1 MKAWLS
7 HGCKIVCKCASRG
20 QWELCGSSCF
30 KPLLL
35 TAEDGG
41 SSAEELH
48 ATSEVVPP
56 ASPSCWVDGEGGML
70 VSLSTMRSSVGLA
83 ARLLVLNLIL
93 YSKYLFLDAFHLLGP
108 RLGTSSPQRRTSPR
122 AASAAVTFLS
132 PAEETRGA
140 EIGSWGASKWEV
152 SSSMEVFIF

>member
-1 MKAWLS
+1 M
-7 HGCKIVCKCASRG
+7 
-20 QWELCGSSCF
+20 CF

-41 SSAEELH
+41 SSEEKQEEID
-48 ATSEVVPP
+48 ATSEVVPHT
-56 ASPSCWVDGEGGML
+56 STSCWEDGEGEVL
-70 VSLSTMRSSVGLA
+70 VSLSMMRLFLSLMEE
-83 ARLLVLNLIL
+83 LLVFHAKMNLIL
-93 YSKYLFLDAFHLLGP
+93 YSKYLFLDSFHLLGP
-108 RLGTSSPQRRTSPR
+108 SSGTSSPQRRTSPR